1 MQYMRRTPLAI
12 MALAAT
18 VACSTNDDAAT
29 DSLAA
34 DTAALNRDI
43 SLAGTDTGAQPAL
56 TDVPA
61 GGSGTTAAPA
71 TSRPTTSGTSG
82 TTTRRPSTSGTTSRP
97 SSTSGTSASSGSS
110 ASGTSGSSA
119 TVGSGFT
126 FNAKSN
132 TRVCTNTHKVGDTFT
147 ATVSDVVESAGS
159 ASIPSGATVTMRITE
174 AKRAENVNGEP
185 SLRADVVSIS
195 WGGRTYTPQATVTYV
210 NVDKV
215 RSSTRKDDA
224 KKVIGG
230 AVIGAVAG
238 QVLGKDTRGTVTGA
252 AAGAAAGTAAAAA
265 TANFDGCLGETGRVQ
280 VRLDQSLNVRS

>member
-1 MQYMRRTPLAI
+1 MQYIRRTPLAI

-34 DTAALNRDI
+34 DTAALNRDLN
-43 SLAGTDTGAQPAL
+43 LAGGDTAAQPAL

-61 GGSGTTAAPA
+61 GGSGTAAAPA
-71 TSRPTTSGTSG
+71 TSRPTTSGNAG
-82 TTTRRPSTSGTTSRP
+82 TTTRRPATTASRP
-97 SSTSGTSASSGSS
+97 ATSTGTSASGTSAS
-110 ASGTSGSSA
+110 GTSGAGSSA

-132 TRVCTNTHKVGDTFT
+132 SRVCTNTHKVGDTFT
-147 ATVSDVVESAGS
+147 AAVSDVVESAGS
-159 ASIPSGATVTMRITE
+159 ASIPAGATVTLRVTQ
-174 AKRAENVNGEP
+174 AQRAENVNGEP
-185 SLRADVVSIS
+185 SIRAEVVSMS
-195 WGGRTYTPQATVTYV
+195 WGGRTYNPTATVTYV

-265 TANFDGCLGETGRVQ
+265 TANFDGCLGETGRIQ
-280 VRLDQSLNVRS
+280 VRLDQSLTVRS

>member
-1 MQYMRRTPLAI
+1 MQYMRRTTLAM

-18 VACSTNDDAAT
+18 AACSTNDDDAT

-43 SLAGTDTGAQPAL
+43 SLAGTDTAAQPQL
-56 TDVPA
+56 SDVPA
-61 GGSGTTAAPA
+61 GGAGTTPAPA

-82 TTTRRPSTSGTTSRP
+82 TTTRRPSSSGTASRP
-97 SSTSGTSASSGSS
+97 SGSSGTSSGTS

-126 FNAKSN
+126 FNARSN
-132 TRVCTNTHKVGDTFT
+132 ARICTNTHKVGDTFT
-147 ATVSDVVESAGS
+147 ATAGDVVSSAGS
-159 ASIPSGATVTMRITE
+159 ASIPSGATVTLRITE

-185 SLRADVVSIS
+185 VLRADVVSIS
-195 WGGRTYTPQATVTYV
+195 WGGRTYTPDASVTYV

-265 TANFDGCLGETGRVQ
+265 TANFDGCIGETGRIQ
-280 VRLDQSLNVRS
+280 VRLDESITVRS

>member
-1 MQYMRRTPLAI
+1 MQYIRRAPLAMI
-12 MALAAT
+12 ALAAS
-18 VACSTNDDAAT
+18 VACSTGDDAAT

-34 DTAALNRDI
+34 DTAALNRDLNI
-43 SLAGTDTGAQPAL
+43 AGADTGAQPQL

-61 GGSGTTAAPA
+61 GGAGTTAAPA

-82 TTTRRPSTSGTTSRP
+82 TTTRRPAASSTTSRP
-97 SSTSGTSASSGSS
+97 ASSSGTTASSGST
-110 ASGTSGSSA
+110 AGSGAGSSA

-132 TRVCTNTHKVGDTFT
+132 ERVCTNTHKVGDTFT
-147 ATVSDVVESAGS
+147 ATASDVVESAGS
-159 ASIPSGATVTMRITE
+159 ASIPAGATITLRVTQ
-174 AKRAENVNGEP
+174 AARAENVNGEP
-185 SLRADVVSIS
+185 VLRADVVSIS
-195 WGGRTYTPQATVTYV
+195 FGGRTYTPAASVTYA

-215 RSSTRKDDA
+215 RSSTRGDDA

-265 TANFDGCLGETGRVQ
+265 TANFDGCIGNTGRIQ
-280 VRLDQSLNVRS
+280 VRLDQSMTVRS